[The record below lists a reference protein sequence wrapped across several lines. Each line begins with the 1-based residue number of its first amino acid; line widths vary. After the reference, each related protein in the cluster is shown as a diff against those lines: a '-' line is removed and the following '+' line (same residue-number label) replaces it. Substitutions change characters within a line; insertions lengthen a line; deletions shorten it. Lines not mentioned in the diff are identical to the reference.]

1 MPALSKQTTRI
12 LVLLSGAPY
21 YLRTVYYR
29 AVSNDIL
36 SYTILYTIML
46 TRHVIRTE
54 CDKVYIIVLHAL
66 ACTIGWVL
74 PGITSPSWAT
84 SLYLCIPRYDVANG
98 LLYKEHL
105 SVVSFCMQWS
115 TSTRA
120 MSAPAQFS
128 LMGCTR
134 YEVVFLL
141 HLHCIIYLR
150 LYDPICC
157 YGRTV
162 YSSAVLSY
170 HVPCHVSA
178 ASCML

>member
-74 PGITSPSWAT
+74 PGITSPS
-84 SLYLCIPRYDVANG
+84 
-98 LLYKEHL
+98 
-105 SVVSFCMQWS
+105 
-115 TSTRA
+115 
-120 MSAPAQFS
+120 
-128 LMGCTR
+128 
-134 YEVVFLL
+134 
-141 HLHCIIYLR
+141 
-150 LYDPICC
+150 
-157 YGRTV
+157 
-162 YSSAVLSY
+162 
-170 HVPCHVSA
+170 
-178 ASCML
+178 